1 MPAPV
6 CATQA
11 GSADSAVSEQK
22 PVGGGYAVTGQV
34 AGVGYASE
42 IYDASNALPT
52 SDANYILAARDGY
65 LWVGGYSGI
74 FRYDGRTFERLDT
87 SGGLTSGRG
96 LFEDSRGRI
105 WVGTNDN
112 GVVVIDGVETTHITY
127 KEGLPSSSIRI
138 FAEDMKGDIYVGT
151 TSGLCYVDDEMNVR
165 IVDDARIN
173 NERILRLVTD
183 CGGMVYGQTRDGLVF
198 SVSEGRIGSVFTGEE
213 LGMEKITSI
222 LADPEKEGYLYYA
235 TEAGMVY
242 HGVFGQTA
250 KDMDRISATILGEIH
265 WISYDCGRIWLAST
279 SDFGYLDESGRFHRI
294 DHTPLDSGIE
304 MMTSDYQ
311 GNMWFASSTQGVMK
325 IVTSNFS
332 NLYEMA
338 GMDAEVVNAVCR
350 FDGRTYIGTDE
361 GLRILDMYM
370 NPVED
375 LLTGYLK
382 GCRVRCMTTDRT
394 GNLWIATYT
403 GDRGLVRAD
412 RNGRFTNFTIV
423 DGMPG
428 NQIRCV
434 TAVDDGSVLVGT
446 NSGLAVIKD
455 GEVIRTVGAREG
467 IRNTVFLTVVKGDDG
482 NIYAGS
488 DGDGIYVIS
497 DSSIRRIG
505 RDEGLTSDVILRI
518 KPDEQ
523 RGLYWVI
530 TSNSIMYLKD
540 GALTLVTS
548 FPFNNN
554 YDIFSGSEDRLWI
567 LSSYGLYSV
576 NAGDMISDRVVDYK
590 LYTVANGLPGAP
602 TSNSYGTMDEH
613 GNLYIPSR
621 NGVGKIDTAGYQRE
635 HSEVNLDVS
644 SVYSG
649 NERIYPDQNGVFTIP
664 ATDSR
669 IRITPAILDYSME
682 NPTIKV
688 FLEGAA
694 DEGITV
700 ERNRLSALEYTGLDF
715 GNYKLHI
722 QVIDSIEDTV
732 LQEEIF
738 DIVKKPRFYELTVT
752 KAVIIVLLVLIIGF
766 IIWRIMNGTII
777 RKQYRELRDAKDE
790 AERANLAKSRFLANI
805 SHEIRTPINT
815 IMGVDELILRE
826 DSTDVPKGY
835 FLSIL
840 NYALDI
846 RKASQSLL
854 TLINNLLDMSMIESG
869 KMSPVEEEYDTVDF
883 LSSIVALAR
892 EMSRDKQLTFD
903 TDIDESLPKRIY
915 GDQGKIRQ
923 ILLNLISNAAKYTS
937 EGGFALSVFVEKKT
951 KDECRIRFSVKDTGV
966 GIRQEDL
973 DKIFNAYDRLGDA
986 NGGQNMGGLGLDIS
1000 RQFADILG
1008 GTLSCESSYGKGS
1021 EFTLTITQKIVDRD
1035 PIGRFSEKDESGPV
1049 GPYVPKFIAPDA
1061 DVLIVDDNPLNL
1073 RVIKELLKFT
1083 KMFVST
1089 AESGEECLEKVKY
1102 GSYDVVLLDHMMP
1115 GMDGVETLSRIRKDH
1130 PDLPVYALTANSTA
1144 GEEFYLSK
1152 GFNGY
1157 LTKPL
1162 NTAVLE
1168 ETILKHLPKES
1179 VMIIEDPG
1187 GGMDLDSIPEDM
1199 EWIRDIPGIS
1209 APDGIRNSGGISP
1222 FINAL
1227 RMFHDT
1233 VDIVCDVIERAHRA
1247 GDHKQFAVKIH
1258 SLSVS
1263 ANIVGAL
1270 KLVQRADELEKAA
1283 DHQDIDFI
1291 NEHLGDFLMEYGSFK
1306 EKLSRLSRNDSET
1319 DK

>member
-1 MPAPV
+1 VRAV
-6 CATQA
+6 NTQNE
-11 GSADSAVSEQK
+11 GSDPSEQP
-22 PVGGGYAVTGQV
+22 PVGGGYAVTGQLS
-34 AGVGYASE
+34 GVGYASE

-52 SDANYILAARDGY
+52 SDANFILASSDGY

-112 GVVVIDGVETTHITY
+112 GVVVIDGLETTHITY

-138 FAEDMKGDIYVGT
+138 FAEDGYGDIYVGT
-151 TSGLCYVDDEMNVR
+151 TSGLCYLDDEMKVH
-165 IVDDARIN
+165 IVDEPRIN

-183 CGGMVYGQTRDGLVF
+183 RGGMIYGQTRDGVVF
-198 SVSEGRIGSVFTGEE
+198 SVSEGRIGSVFTGED
-213 LGMEKITSI
+213 LGMDRITSI
-222 LADPEKEGYLYYA
+222 LADPEKEGYLYFA
-235 TEAGMVY
+235 TETGLVY
-242 HGVFGQTA
+242 HGVFGKKA
-250 KDMDRISATILGEIH
+250 SDMKQMSATILGEIH

-279 SDFGYLDESGRFHRI
+279 SDFGYLDEAGRFRRI

-332 NLYEMA
+332 NIYELA
-338 GMDAEVVNAVCR
+338 GMDEEVANAVCI
-350 FDGRTYIGTDE
+350 FDGRIYMGTDE
-361 GLRILDMYM
+361 GLRIMDMYGK
-370 NPVED
+370 PVET
-375 LLTGYLK
+375 LLNGYLD
-382 GCRVRCMTTDRT
+382 GCRIRCIETDRN

-403 GDRGLVRAD
+403 GNRGLVCAD
-412 RNGRFTNFTIV
+412 RNGRFKNYTIV
-423 DGMPG
+423 DGLPS
-428 NQIRCV
+428 NQVRCV
-434 TAVDDGSVLVGT
+434 TPLDDGTVLAGT

-455 GEVIRTVGAREG
+455 GEVVRTVGAHEG
-467 IRNTVFLTVVKGDDG
+467 IRNTVFLTVEKGTG
-482 NIYAGS
+482 GKIYAGS

-497 DSSIRRIG
+497 DDSIDRIG
-505 RDEGLTSDVILRI
+505 REDGLTSDVILRI
-518 KPDEQ
+518 KLDEA

-540 GALTLVTS
+540 GSLTPVTS

-554 YDIFSGSEDRLWI
+554 YDIFTGSDDKLWI

-576 NAGDMISDRVVDYK
+576 NAEDMLADKVVDYK

-602 TSNSYGTMDEH
+602 TSNSYGMMDPH
-613 GNLYIPSR
+613 GKLYIPSR
-621 NGVGKIDTAGYQRE
+621 NGVATIDTVGYLKD
-635 HSEVNLDVS
+635 HSDVYLDVS

-649 NERIYPDQNGVFTIP
+649 SDRIYPDQNGTYIIP
-664 ATDSR
+664 ASDSR

-688 FLEGAA
+688 YLEGAA

-700 ERNRLSALEYTGLDF
+700 DRNRLTAIEYTGLKF

-722 QVIDSIEDTV
+722 QVIDRIEGTV
-732 LQEEIF
+732 LQEEVF

-752 KAVIIVLLVLIIGF
+752 KAVIIVLLVLIMGF
-766 IIWRIMNGTII
+766 IIWWIMNGTII
-777 RKQYRELRDAKDE
+777 RKQYQELRDAKDE

-826 DSTDVPKGY
+826 DSAGVPKGY
-835 FLSIL
+835 FLATL

-846 RKASQSLL
+846 RRASQSLL

-869 KMSPVEEEYDTVDF
+869 KMIPVEEEYDTGAF
-883 LSSIVALAR
+883 LTSVVTLAR
-892 EMSRDKQLTFD
+892 EMSKEKDLSFD
-903 TDIDESLPKRIY
+903 TDIDESLPKRFY
-915 GDQGKIRQ
+915 GDQGKIKQ
-923 ILLNLISNAAKYTS
+923 ILLNLLSNAAKYT
-937 EGGFALSVFVEKKT
+937 EDGGYTLKVFVENKT
-951 KDECRIRFSVKDTGV
+951 KDDCRIRFSVRDTGI
-966 GIRQEDL
+966 GIGKEDI
-973 DKIFNAYDRLGDA
+973 DTIFNAYDRLGEA
-986 NGGQNMGGLGLDIS
+986 KGGQNMGGLGLDIS
-1000 RQFADILG
+1000 RQFAEILG
-1008 GTLSCESSYGKGS
+1008 GKLSCESEPGAGS
-1021 EFTLTITQKIVDRD
+1021 EFTLTITQKVVDRE
-1035 PIGRFSEKDESGPV
+1035 PIGKFVEKDESGPV

-1061 DVLIVDDNPLNL
+1061 EVLIVDDNPLNL
-1073 RVIKELLKFT
+1073 KVIRELLKFT

-1089 AESGEECLEKVKY
+1089 AGSGEECLEKVKY
-1102 GSYDVVLLDHMMP
+1102 GDYDVVLLDHMMP
-1115 GMDGVETLSRIRKDH
+1115 GMDGVETLARIRKDH

-1144 GEEFYLSK
+1144 GEEFYVSK

-1157 LTKPL
+1157 IAKPI

-1168 ETILKHLPKES
+1168 ETILKHLPGES
-1179 VMIIEDPG
+1179 VMIIEDPSG
-1187 GGMDLDSIPEDM
+1187 GRELDSIPADM

-1227 RMFHDT
+1227 HMFHDT
-1233 VDIVCDVIERAHRA
+1233 IDIVADVIERTHRA

-1258 SLSVS
+1258 SLSIS
-1263 ANIVGAL
+1263 ANIVGASGL
-1270 KLVQRADELEKAA
+1270 AQRAEELAKAA
-1283 DHQDIDFI
+1283 ERQDIDFV
-1291 NEHLGDFLMEYGSFK
+1291 NARLGDFLKEYVSFK
-1306 EKLSRLSRNDSET
+1306 EKLEKLDKKDPET